1 METSILNADQIEK
14 KITRIA
20 YEIYEENASEKEVVL
35 AGTVEGGYELAQKL
49 EVMLK
54 KISPLKITL
63 MKVQVNKNALSEE
76 GGVKLDKEINLSG
89 KTVILVDDVLNTGQM
104 LSYCMKTIL
113 QFPVKSLKI
122 AVLVDRNH
130 TLFPIKSD
138 YTGLSVSTTLQEHI
152 KVNLKTK
159 GKESVILKD

>member
-1 METSILNADQIEK
+1 METSILNANQIDK

-20 YEIYEENASEKEVVL
+20 YEIYEENAAEKEVVL
-35 AGTVEGGYELAQKL
+35 AGRGEGGHELAKKL
-49 EVMLK
+49 ESTLK

-63 MKVQVNKNALSEE
+63 IKVMVNKNELSEE
-76 GGVKLDKEINLSG
+76 RSVELDKKINLSG
-89 KTVILVDDVLNTGQM
+89 KTVILVDDVLNTGKM
-104 LSYCMKTIL
+104 LAYCMKTIL
-113 QFPVKSLKI
+113 QFPVKSLRI

-138 YTGLSVSTTLQEHI
+138 YTGLSISTTLQEHI
-152 KVNLKTK
+152 LVSLKTK

>member
-1 METSILNADQIEK
+1 METSILNADQIDK

-49 EVMLK
+49 ELALK
-54 KISPLKITL
+54 KISPLKTTL
-63 MKVQVNKNALSEE
+63 MKVMVNKKALVED
-76 GGVKLDKEINLSG
+76 GGVKLDAKINLAG
-89 KTVILVDDVLNTGQM
+89 KAVILVDDVLNTGQM

-113 QFPVKSLKI
+113 QFPVKSLRI

-152 KVNLKTK
+152 TVNLKIK

>member
-1 METSILNADQIEK
+1 METSILNSGQIEK

-20 YEIYEENASEKEVVL
+20 YEIYEDNSAEKEVVL
-35 AGTVEGGYELAQKL
+35 AGTGSGGYEMAQKI
-49 EVMLK
+49 EQVLK
-54 KISPLKITL
+54 KISPLKTTL
-63 MKVQVNKNALSEE
+63 TKVLVNKNALAEE
-76 GGVKLDKEINLSG
+76 GAISLDKKINLSG
-89 KTVILVDDVLNTGQM
+89 KMVILVDDVLNTGQM
-104 LSYCMKTIL
+104 LSYCMKAIL
-113 QFPVKSLKI
+113 KFPVKSLRI

-152 KVNLKTK
+152 QVNLKTK

>member
-1 METSILNADQIEK
+1 METSILNTDQIEK

-20 YEIYEENASEKEVVL
+20 YEIYEDNSTEKEVVL
-35 AGTVEGGYELAQKL
+35 AGTYPGGFELAQKL
-49 EVMLK
+49 EQILK
-54 KISPLKITL
+54 KISPLKIILT
-63 MKVQVNKNALSEE
+63 KVDVDKKSLAKE
-76 GGVKLDKEINLSG
+76 GGVKLDKKINLSG

-113 QFPVKSLKI
+113 QFPVKSLRI

-130 TLFPIKSD
+130 TIFPIKSD
-138 YTGLSVSTTLQEHI
+138 YTGLSISTTLQEHI